1 MQLSELVRRI
11 RSGEKE
17 AVKELV
23 ATYGSA
29 VYQRAFERTNDKE
42 LAREAARQTFGQFV
56 AIVQQQPQ
64 DDGWTLWFGDL
75 IEKNISTYAQISTD
89 MRTIESELD
98 HELIETTPT
107 YTAAPAYAAT
117 PAYPATPAYAAA
129 PAPAP
134 VAKPAAKEQES
145 FIWRAPE
152 PEAPPR
158 RMDAP
163 QLNWREAEEP
173 PLQPD
178 KRKRNEKKRKPDERE
193 SKPEPRVHKDNVR
206 DEIFDEPY
214 RKKAKGGAG
223 HGFSIVL
230 LILVSLLL
238 LWVVVGVAMTLQ
250 WIPSY
255 DLGFT
260 WFNQHVFKLF

>member
-75 IEKNISTYAQISTD
+75 IERNISTYAQISTD

-98 HELIETTPT
+98 NELVQT
-107 YTAAPAYAAT
+107 APAYTAS
-117 PAYPATPAYAAA
+117 PAYAAA
-129 PAPAP
+129 PAYTAPAP
-134 VAKPAAKEQES
+134 AAQPAAKEPES

-152 PEAPPR
+152 PEAPRKPEQT
-158 RMDAP
+158 
-163 QLNWREAEEP
+163 QLNWRDVEEP
-173 PLQPD
+173 QPPRTPE
-178 KRKRNEKKRKPDERE
+178 KGRRNRRNRSYRMPIKSPPSIAPGRE
-193 SKPEPRVHKDNVR
+193 PMPPSTAATNALRPSMEPIVG
-206 DEIFDEPY
+206 EICE
-214 RKKAKGGAG
+214 
-223 HGFSIVL
+223 
-230 LILVSLLL
+230 
-238 LWVVVGVAMTLQ
+238 
-250 WIPSY
+250 
-255 DLGFT
+255 
-260 WFNQHVFKLF
+260 

>member
-75 IEKNISTYAQISTD
+75 IERNISTYAQISTD

-98 HELIETTPT
+98 HEIITSTPVVS
-107 YTAAPAYAAT
+107 AFP
-117 PAYPATPAYAAA
+117 
-129 PAPAP
+129 
-134 VAKPAAKEQES
+134 KPAEPEQDS
-145 FIWRAPE
+145 FIWREPESVPRKAE
-152 PEAPPR
+152 PEASWRTEQDLTPPR
-158 RMDAP
+158 AQEAP
-163 QLNWREAEEP
+163 MRDKKRGRKA
-173 PLQPD
+173 D
-178 KRKRNEKKRKPDERE
+178 KRA
-193 SKPEPRVHKDNVR
+193 SKPEERVRGDSVR
-206 DEIFDEPY
+206 DEIFDDQY
-214 RKKAKGGAG
+214 RKRDRGSAG
-223 HGFSIVL
+223 HAISIVL
-230 LILVSLLL
+230 LILVSLML
-238 LWVVVGVAMTLQ
+238 LWVVAGVAMTLQ
-250 WIPSY
+250 WIPYY
-255 DLGFT
+255 DLGYT
-260 WFNQHVFKLF
+260 WFNQNVFKLF